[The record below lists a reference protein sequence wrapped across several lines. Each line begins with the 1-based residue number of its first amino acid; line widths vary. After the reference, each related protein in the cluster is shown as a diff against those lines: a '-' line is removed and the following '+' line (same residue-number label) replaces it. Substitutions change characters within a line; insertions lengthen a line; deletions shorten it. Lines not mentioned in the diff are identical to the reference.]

1 MNRIFFTLALVAPMM
16 LLSIYSAEAG
26 PDCEPG
32 KQDSGVIQSAPAGV
46 DVQVIAQDMDDDAV
60 AGDDAAHGAVPG
72 ADAAHDAMK
81 AGKDAA
87 HDAVVGQDA
96 AHDADNTDRNERD
109 RDGDTLTP
117 LDQGKSEADRTIT
130 QQIRKAVVDND
141 SLSTNAHNVKII
153 TVDGTVTLRGPVK
166 SAEEKATVEALAE
179 KTSGVKTVDN
189 QLEVERDL

>member
-1 MNRIFFTLALVAPMM
+1 MKRNFFTLALVAPM
-16 LLSIYSAEAG
+16 LLLTVYGAEAG
-26 PDCEPG
+26 ADCEPG
-32 KQDSGVIQSAPAGV
+32 KQDSGLLLNSAPAGAE
-46 DVQVIAQDMDDDAV
+46 VQVIAEDV
-60 AGDDAAHGAVPG
+60 AGENSAN
-72 ADAAHDAMK
+72 
-81 AGKDAA
+81 
-87 HDAVVGQDA
+87 
-96 AHDADNTDRNERD
+96 DADNTDRNDRD
-109 RDGDTLTP
+109 RGGDTLTP

-166 SAEEKATVEALAE
+166 TAEEKAMVEAVAQ